1 MLKWILNK
9 FGRNRVFNANVLM
22 EPPSMGSTRNW
33 SGPEIPLESE
43 YSPIS
48 RLICDLLSKAK
59 EKQATKVKLEL
70 LESENVISLEYISD
84 QAYEKTPPFPG
95 YLWSS
100 FVTSFPKFSS
110 IELCQGIISDP
121 ETNEKWRFE
130 YSKENSQ
137 ILLSMVKE
145 D

>member
-1 MLKWILNK
+1 
-9 FGRNRVFNANVLM
+9 
-22 EPPSMGSTRNW
+22 MGPTLNW
-33 SGPEIPLESE
+33 SGPEIPLESK

-48 RLICDLLSKAK
+48 MLICSMLSQAK

-70 LESENVISLEYISD
+70 IEGENNISLEYISD
-84 QAYEKTPPFPG
+84 QACEKTPPYPG

-110 IELCQGIISDP
+110 IELCQGIIIDP

-130 YSKENSQ
+130 YSKENNQ
-137 ILLSMVKE
+137 ILLSMIE
-145 D
+145 GN